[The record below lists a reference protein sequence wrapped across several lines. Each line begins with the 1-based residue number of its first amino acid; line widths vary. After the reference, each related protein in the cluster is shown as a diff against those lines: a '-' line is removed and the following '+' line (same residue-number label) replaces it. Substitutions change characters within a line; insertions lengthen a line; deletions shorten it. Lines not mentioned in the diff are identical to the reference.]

1 MSIYTAYKEEVKY
14 VIEAVPLA
22 VGAGAVELSGGE
34 GKASGGLCGGL
45 EVQEKVDGVG
55 VV

>member
-22 VGAGAVELSGGE
+22 VGAGAVDLSGGRE
-34 GKASGGLCGGL
+34 KHPGVFVEVWRYRKRFMEL
-45 EVQEKVDGVG
+45 E
-55 VV
+55 